1 MWGGRGQGGAVHYH
15 GVSLQSRKEEALRKR
30 RNIPVDS
37 EDYQASLGPNF
48 TLESLVIKAQS
59 ANPDEQFSAVQA
71 AR

>member
-1 MWGGRGQGGAVHYH
+1 MGGKGQAGAVHYH

-37 EDYQASLGPNF
+37 EDYQVGPNF